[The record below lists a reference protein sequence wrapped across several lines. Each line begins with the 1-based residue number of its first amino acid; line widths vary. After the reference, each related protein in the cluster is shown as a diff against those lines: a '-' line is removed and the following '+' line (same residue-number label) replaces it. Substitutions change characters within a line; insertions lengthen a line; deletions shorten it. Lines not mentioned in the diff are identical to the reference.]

1 MRSFPSVLRGELSPV
16 SAELPV
22 AAADEPTRSASRCSA
37 PQRLHQPAEATTRGS
52 ASRVCR
58 DDVPCDR
65 TLLLSDERNTREHSQ
80 FPWRLLLVA
89 TVLGSGEAVAE
100 TECDQLRSE
109 NLELRVSL
117 TPRHETP
124 LPCSR
129 RLARARRPQ
138 HRCERADA
146 RDSERA
152 ARAHR
157 MRNRC
162 AAGAEGASAAFGRA
176 APHVLEPTRT
186 RWFGAILRR
195 S

>member
-52 ASRVCR
+52 ANRVERR
-58 DDVPCDR
+58 DDVPCVLATSWDFEQ
-65 TLLLSDERNTREHSQ
+65 S
-80 FPWRLLLVA
+80 WRLLLVA

-117 TPRHETP
+117 TLLT
-124 LPCSR
+124 L
-129 RLARARRPQ
+129 L
-138 HRCERADA
+138 
-146 RDSERA
+146 
-152 ARAHR
+152 
-157 MRNRC
+157 
-162 AAGAEGASAAFGRA
+162 
-176 APHVLEPTRT
+176 
-186 RWFGAILRR
+186 
-195 S
+195 